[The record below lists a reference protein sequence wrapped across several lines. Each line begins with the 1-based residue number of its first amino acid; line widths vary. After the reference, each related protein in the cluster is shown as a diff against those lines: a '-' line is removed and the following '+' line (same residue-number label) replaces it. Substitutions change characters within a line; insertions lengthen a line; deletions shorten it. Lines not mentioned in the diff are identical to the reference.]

1 MNLTEYAKHRGC
13 TRQSVKAALE
23 AGRITATQKN
33 GKYEIDAAVA
43 DREWNDATNPRYFA
57 HKGTSVIDTTEYPN
71 INDSRAKSEFY
82 KALLAELEY
91 QSQSKKLIPT
101 DDVYREQARI
111 ARTTRELIMN
121 IPDRLAHLLAAE
133 SDPSAIHALLT
144 AELVNALREVAG
156 AVMQ

>member
-13 TRQSVKAALE
+13 TRQSVRAAVE

-43 DREWNDATNPRYFA
+43 DREWNDTTKPRYFA
-57 HKGTSVIDTTEYPN
+57 HEATLPSQGDVYPS
-71 INDSRAKSEFY
+71 INDSRAKHEFY
-82 KALLAELEY
+82 RALLAELEY

-101 DDVYREQARI
+101 DEVYREQAKI

>member
-13 TRQSVKAALE
+13 TRQSVKAAVE

-43 DREWNDATNPRYFA
+43 DREWNDTTNPRYFD
-57 HKGTSVIDTTEYPN
+57 HKGTSVVNMIEYPS
-71 INDSRAKSEFY
+71 INDSRAKHEFY
-82 KALLAELEY
+82 RALLAELEY

-101 DDVYREQARI
+101 DEVYREQAKI
-111 ARTTRELIMN
+111 ARITRELIMN
-121 IPDRLAHLLAAE
+121 IPDRLAHLLSAE